1 MATGVAEAPP
11 PPRPP
16 SRAAAGDEE
25 LAWVDHAALAAEA
38 TALLSRVSSVRTE
51 ASRRR
56 RSGGGGGAVDAVAL
70 DAVAATARSVL
81 RLATSP
87 ELPSFCPATTLRCLA
102 DLDAEV
108 DAVSG
113 GGGSAER
120 RASWVGVFDLSGDEG
135 GATASD
141 SDDGDR
147 PPPHVLD
154 LGAALDAA
162 MARGGRRRR

>member
-1 MATGVAEAPP
+1 M
-11 PPRPP
+11 
-16 SRAAAGDEE
+16 
-25 LAWVDHAALAAEA
+25 
-38 TALLSRVSSVRTE
+38 
-51 ASRRR
+51 
-56 RSGGGGGAVDAVAL
+56 DAVAL

-147 PPPHVLD
+147 PPLTCWTWGPPWTRPW
-154 LGAALDAA
+154 
-162 MARGGRRRR
+162 RGGGGGGGEEREREKALTKKKRCIIFKNCKH